1 MRVTRTWRARWK
13 TFIRHAALIIVS
25 FLMIY
30 PILWMFFASFK
41 PDDQIFST
49 SSLIPDKWT
58 FQHYIDGLTG
68 RSGTNFGP
76 MFVHSFEIA
85 CVVVIGS
92 LFSSTITGFAF
103 GRLEFTARR
112 FLFGFMLATMML
124 PAQVVLIPQYIIFH
138 KLNLINTF
146 VPLMLPSFLGT
157 TPFFIY
163 LMVQFVRGIPKDLDE
178 AAEIDG
184 CNPFRLFLYVIL
196 PLTRPA
202 LITISIFSFYW
213 TWNDFFG
220 QAIYLNNPNLFTVPI
235 GLNMFMDNMGNS
247 QWGDLF
253 AMSIVSIIPVVI
265 IFVIFQRYLVEGI
278 ATQGLKN

>member
-1 MRVTRTWRARWK
+1 MRHVL
-13 TFIRHAALIIVS
+13 LIVIS
-25 FLMIY
+25 LLMIY

-49 SSLIPDKWT
+49 SNLLPSTWT
-58 FQHYIDGLTG
+58 FMHYIDGLTG

-76 MFVHSFEIA
+76 MFLHSFEIS
-85 CVVVIGS
+85 VVVVVGS
-92 LFSSTITGFAF
+92 LFSSTLTGFAF
-103 GRLEFTARR
+103 GRLEFSARR

-138 KLNLINTF
+138 KLGLVNTF

-178 AAEIDG
+178 AAAIDG
-184 CNPFRLFLYVIL
+184 CSTYRLFASVIL

-213 TWNDFFG
+213 TWNDFFS
-220 QAIYLNNPNLFTVPI
+220 QTIYLNNPNLYTVPI

-253 AMSIVSIIPVVI
+253 AMSIVSVIPVLVI
-265 IFVIFQRYLVEGI
+265 FIFFQRYLVEGI
-278 ATQGLKN
+278 ATQGLKG

>member
-1 MRVTRTWRARWK
+1 MGTSKVKLRTAL
-13 TFIRHAALIIVS
+13 RHVFLIVVS

-49 SSLIPDKWT
+49 ANLLPTTWT
-58 FQHYIDGLTG
+58 FKHYIDGITG
-68 RSGTNFGP
+68 ASGTNFAP
-76 MFVHSFEIA
+76 MFLHSFEISA
-85 CVVVIGS
+85 VVVVGS
-92 LFSSTITGFAF
+92 LFSSTLTGFAF
-103 GRLEFTARR
+103 GRLQFTARR

-124 PAQVVLIPQYIIFH
+124 PAQVVLIPQYIVFH
-138 KLNLINTF
+138 RLGLINTF

-157 TPFFIY
+157 VPFFIY

-178 AAEIDG
+178 AAAIDG
-184 CNPFRLFLYVIL
+184 CNTFRLFASVIL

-202 LITISIFSFYW
+202 LITIAIFAFYW

-220 QAIYLNNPNLFTVPI
+220 QMIYLNNPNLFTVPI
-235 GLNMFMDNMGNS
+235 GLNMFMDNSGNS

-253 AMSIVSIIPVVI
+253 SMSILSVIPVFI
-265 IFVIFQRYLVEGI
+265 IFVVFQRYLVEGI